1 MQLMSRRSVIRE
13 SLGLAATGVLAR
25 PHIAEAA
32 ATTATVWQVQGFVP
46 EEDAAFRKTVA
57 DYEIASGN
65 RIDLSVMP
73 FMALNQKAISALTSG
88 EVPDLIFHDAPA
100 TILPQ
105 NAWDNRLVDVSDVV
119 APYIGKEATPQLNA
133 TAAQRNPPAPQTQL
147 DRIDAKVDT
156 VLAELDELLH
166 HQPAPAGA
174 SPASASSIAQLS
186 ETALLNSTFYNGVT
200 KQRSFYLVPVKQA
213 CEPFHIWG
221 DLVAKAGFKLSDAP
235 KTWDAFWD
243 FFKPMQKEL
252 RAKGMRKLY
261 ALGMQITTVGPND
274 GNGLFAHFLIANG
287 GQNIVTRDGKLHTDD
302 PQVRE
307 AAIKAV
313 TYMTSAYNE
322 GYVPPEALTWNDA
335 DDNNAYHEKLFV
347 MDLDG
352 TISTELAMIK
362 NKKAYY
368 EEMKVMGLPNRNDG
382 SPMPAVQ
389 GAGGGFIPKG
399 ARNIETAKDFMR
411 YFMQPQVMNEN
422 LKNGLGRW
430 VPVFPQIVK
439 EDPWWLDTKDDPHRS
454 PYVHEAVLGPTFP
467 AYNGFNPAWGQV
479 NAEQLWGV
487 AHADVIKNG
496 MTPTDAV
503 DKAFRRA
510 EAIFAKF
517 TFG

>member
-1 MQLMSRRSVIRE
+1 MELMRRRLAIGGA
-13 SLGLAATGVLAR
+13 LGLVATGALPL
-25 PHIAEAA
+25 PHIAKAT

-57 DYEIASGN
+57 DYEKASGN
-65 RIDLSVMP
+65 KINLSVMP

-88 EVPDLIFHDAPA
+88 DVPDLIFHDAPA

-105 NAWDNRLVDVSDVV
+105 AAWDNKLVDVSDVV
-119 APYIGKEATPQLNA
+119 EVHK
-133 TAAQRNPPAPQTQL
+133 
-147 DRIDAKVDT
+147 
-156 VLAELDELLH
+156 
-166 HQPAPAGA
+166 
-174 SPASASSIAQLS
+174 SSLS
-186 ETALLNSTFYNGVT
+186 ETALLNSSFYNSAT
-200 KQRSFYLVPVKQA
+200 RQRSFYLVPVKQA
-213 CEPFHIWG
+213 CSPFHIWG
-221 DLVAKAGFKLSDAP
+221 DLVTKAGFKLADAP

-243 FFKPMQKEL
+243 FFKPMQQEL

-274 GNGLFAHFLIANG
+274 GNGLFVHFLIANG
-287 GQNIVTRDGKLHTDD
+287 GENMVTKDGKLHTGD

-307 AAIKAV
+307 AAINAV
-313 TYMTSAYNE
+313 TYMTNAYRG

-352 TISTELAMIK
+352 TLSTELAMIH

-368 EEMKVMGLPNRNDG
+368 DEMRVMGLPNRNDG
-382 SPMPAVQ
+382 SPMPALQ

-399 ARNIETAKDFMR
+399 ARNVETAKDFMR

-430 VPVFPQIVK
+430 VPVISQIVK
-439 EDPWWLDTKDDPHRS
+439 DDPWWTDTSEDPHRS

-467 AYNGFNPAWGQV
+467 AFNGFNPAWGQV

-487 AHADVIKNG
+487 AHADVIKGG
-496 MTPTDAV
+496 MTPAAAV